1 MKKLLFKI
9 GTLRLMIGVSAL
21 IFFSVSSIRHVIFD
35 TSAFDLGIYD
45 QVVYLISQGQPPISS
60 FLGFHHLGNHAA
72 FSVYP
77 LGLLYKIYPDV
88 HWLFAVQAVALALGA
103 WPTRSLALQAG
114 LKPSQALAI
123 AAVYLLYPVV
133 SNVNLFDFHPE
144 VMALPV
150 LLGAILAAR
159 LNRVGWFTVAII
171 FVLGCKDV
179 ISLTVAA
186 MGFWLLVFEKKRRCG
201 AIALV
206 LSITWFI
213 VVTQII
219 IPSFSGTEPAAV
231 SRYGYLGHSVPEIAK
246 NLLLKPGLILETIN
260 VRGSSRYLF
269 QVFVPVIWGLLPQ
282 HLTPLIGALPTL
294 TLNILSVN
302 PEQRNIG
309 VQYTLPVIPFLV
321 VAVISTLAS
330 GQGWLRNSRLII
342 LWSLLCF
349 FALTNYKHFWTSYP
363 TNLNTWQ
370 AKREA
375 LALIQPQGGVLTAN
389 RLAPH
394 LTHRP
399 LVKLVFSETPTADV
413 VHASTVNMADIDY
426 VLLDAAHS
434 GWLMTKEYAANLAA
448 QFKKNESFQLS
459 YERDEI
465 YLFIKK
471 SKLNS

>member
-1 MKKLLFKI
+1 
-9 GTLRLMIGVSAL
+9 MIGVSAL
-21 IFFSVSSIRHVIFD
+21 IFFVFSSIRHAMFH
-35 TSAFDLGIYD
+35 TGAFDLGIYD

-103 WPTRSLALQAG
+103 WPTWSLARQAG
-114 LKPSQALAI
+114 LKQSQALAI

-159 LNRVGWFTVAII
+159 LNRVGWFTVAIV
-171 FVLGCKDV
+171 FVLGCKAV
-179 ISLTVAA
+179 LSLTVAA
-186 MGFWLLVFEKKRRCG
+186 LGIWLLFFEKKRRCG
-201 AIALV
+201 AIALS
-206 LSITWFI
+206 LGTAWFM
-213 VVTQII
+213 VVTQVI
-219 IPSFSGTEPAAV
+219 IPTFSGTEPAAV
-231 SRYGYLGHSVPEIAK
+231 YRYGYLGNSVPEIVK

-260 VRGSSRYLF
+260 VRDSLRYLF
-269 QVFVPVIWGLLPQ
+269 QVFVPVIWGLFPQ
-282 HLTPLIGALPTL
+282 HLAPLIAALPTL
-294 TLNILSVN
+294 ILNILSVN

-309 VQYTLPVIPFLV
+309 VQYTVPVIPFLV
-321 VAVISTLAS
+321 VAVIATLAA
-330 GQGWLRNSRLII
+330 GQGWVRNSRLII
-342 LWSLLCF
+342 LWSFLCF
-349 FALTNYKHFWTSYP
+349 LALTNYKHFWTSYP
-363 TNLNTWQ
+363 STFNTWQ
-370 AKREA
+370 AQREV

-394 LTHRP
+394 LSHRP

-413 VHASTVNMADIDY
+413 VHASSVNLAEIDY

-434 GWLMTKEYAANLAA
+434 GWLMRKEYAAKLAA
-448 QFKKNESFQLS
+448 QFKTNESFQLS

-471 SKLNS
+471 SKLKNQQDKYTL